1 MMRMRRALEEMVID
15 GVKTNIPLHQD
26 LLRDPDV
33 INGDYTIKWL
43 EDWLAAEEAKG

>member
-1 MMRMRRALEEMVID
+1 MRMRRALEEMVID

-33 INGDYTIKWL
+33 INGDYSIKWL
-43 EDWLAAEEAKG
+43 EDWLARQEG